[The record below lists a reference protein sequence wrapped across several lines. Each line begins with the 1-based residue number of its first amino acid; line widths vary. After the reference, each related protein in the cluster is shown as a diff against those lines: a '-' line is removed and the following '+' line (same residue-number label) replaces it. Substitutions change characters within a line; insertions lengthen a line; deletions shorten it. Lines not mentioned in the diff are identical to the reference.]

1 MSEYGR
7 QVIRERLLN
16 LGRISLE
23 REARDILRETG
34 VDPRR
39 HFEWNPDWERF
50 REIGIRG
57 TPFTYP
63 DNPGPSRFLSTPG
76 SSFRSSLT
84 PTPVPTPEPT
94 PEPIR
99 TVKKPLR
106 YRIRASRRENLRRAI
121 RNADTTITTRRATYH
136 RGRYQLRACNN
147 KSS

>member
-1 MSEYGR
+1 MSTFG
-7 QVIRERLLN
+7 QQIIRERLLN
-16 LGRISLE
+16 LGRIALE
-23 REARDILRETG
+23 REATDIHRETG
-34 VDPRR
+34 WDPRR

-50 REIGIRG
+50 CAIGIRG

-63 DNPGPSRFLSTPG
+63 ENTGLSRFFTPPG

-84 PTPVPTPEPT
+84 PTPEPT
-94 PEPIR
+94 PEPVR

-121 RNADTTITTRRATYH
+121 RNADTTVTTRRATYH
-136 RGRYQLRACNN
+136 RGRYQLRPRNN